1 MNTEDLATVFEG
13 ITTGLGPGLKEKEK
27 KELGALAGMFRRF
40 PSQSITDFIKFV
52 DASFSKEKNS
62 VPALVE
68 RLRAFGQGRGEPTEE
83 LQGSLAKVAAP
94 DLKKVVT
101 ALGLKPLGKKDENVR
116 LLEAHFLRGGASQAS
131 PAAGQGNGA
140 ADSRHE
146 VEAAYAEYE
155 AIKSALKDIS
165 VAEIRGRFAALSDCP
180 KPVLAG
186 VLAKLGY
193 PADGSREELAAKLL
207 DNLTSLKISLEQTRQ
222 IGS

>member
-1 MNTEDLATVFEG
+1 MNTEDLAIVFEG
-13 ITTGLGPGLKEKEK
+13 ITGGLGAALKEKDR

-40 PSQSITDFIKFV
+40 PSQSITEFIKFV

-62 VPALVE
+62 VPAMVE
-68 RLRAFGQGRGEPTEE
+68 RIRAFEQGRGEPVEE
-83 LQGSLAKVAAP
+83 LQGSLAKVGAP

-101 ALGLKPLGKKDENVR
+101 ALGMKAAGKKDENVR
-116 LLEAHFLRGGASQAS
+116 LLESRFLRGSGSQAS
-131 PAAGQGNGA
+131 SAAGQGDGA

-146 VEAAYAEYE
+146 IEAAYAEYE

-165 VAEIRGRFAALSDCP
+165 VPEMRGRFAALSGRP
-180 KPVLAG
+180 KPVLVG

-193 PADGSREELAAKLL
+193 PADGSREDLAAKLL
-207 DNLTSLKISLEQTRQ
+207 DNLTSLKISFDQTRQ